1 MKDRS
6 LPRTA
11 PSAVGVNADGI
22 IAFLGAVQTAPD
34 IELHSLMLL
43 RHGRVLAEGWWHP
56 YSAERVHLLYSLSK
70 SFTSTAAGIAVAEG
84 LVDLDATVLSYFPE
98 LDADITDP
106 RSRAMLVRHV
116 AAMASGHREDT
127 IARAGALDPHDLVHG
142 FLLIPPDEE
151 PGSYFA
157 YNQSCTFTLA
167 AIVQRVSGVS
177 LTEYLRPRLL
187 DPLGIGATGWIRDAS
202 GREIGYSG
210 MHANTEAVA
219 ALGQLYLQDGRWGER
234 QLLPTDWVA
243 QASRRQVGTEL
254 EENIDWAQGY
264 GYQFWM
270 SRHGYRGDG
279 AFGQFC
285 LILPE
290 HDAVIAIT
298 AQTEDMQGVVDL
310 AWRHLLPAL
319 EGPVS
324 AAADAALAE
333 QLSGLR
339 LPALPGSPAPTEA
352 RQQTFTA
359 APGND
364 QPGLTEVV
372 LSPGVEGVWT
382 VTLVEGDAPV
392 VAQLGIGEWAVT
404 DVVAASGGWTT
415 FGDPGQSVIAVD
427 VLFIETPHRL
437 QLRCHPS
444 TGLFD
449 CRWVTTPLHSP
460 SLFDLRMPGSG

>member
-43 RHGRVLAEGWWHP
+43 RQGRVLAEGWWHP

-70 SFTSTAAGIAVAEG
+70 SFTSTAAGFAIAEG

-127 IARAGALDPHDLVHG
+127 IARAGALDPRDLVHG
-142 FLLIPPDEE
+142 FLMIPPDEE

-157 YNQSCTFTLA
+157 YNQSCTFTMA

-177 LTEYLRPRLL
+177 LTEYLRPRLF

-270 SRHGYRGDG
+270 SRYGYRGDG

-298 AQTEDMQGVVDL
+298 AQTEDMQGVLDL

-319 EGPVS
+319 GGPVS

-333 QLSGLR
+333 QLSGLG

-392 VAQLGIGEWAVT
+392 VAQLGIGEWVVT

-415 FGDPGQSVIAVD
+415 SGDPGQSVIAVD

-449 CRWVTTPLHSP
+449 CRWMTTPLHSP
-460 SLFDLRMPGSG
+460 RLFDLRMPGSG